1 MNLHPYALA
10 VDLVLI
16 AVFALTVYRAWKR
29 GFVGAVSGLLALVGA
44 AVIAYLFAYIPEGI
58 LLRRVFVPF
67 TEEILGEIVQK
78 AILSAGTAADGGMDA
93 LSQTLASLTESAGA
107 LGIPLHG
114 PIALPDVVDP
124 SAMALLTEQIT
135 AQLTSP
141 IAGWLARIA
150 AYLLTFFAA
159 YLILRFVLRIVD
171 LVMKLPLLRE
181 ANTLLGGICGVLLG
195 AGYAWITA
203 QALSLV
209 LGILVTN
216 GTLPSEVM
224 GGVVF
229 GWMTNLI
236 A

>member
-1 MNLHPYALA
+1 MPMMHAN
-10 VDLVLI
+10 
-16 AVFALTVYRAWKR
+16 R
-29 GFVGAVSGLLALVGA
+29 
-44 AVIAYLFAYIPEGI
+44 
-58 LLRRVFVPF
+58 
-67 TEEILGEIVQK
+67 IVQITVVTASIIESIFFK
-78 AILSAGTAADGGMDA
+78 TFTSAPSLSVEIGNNGSSFRKPLLKGLKHFVVSKEGNPCISRSANTANA
-93 LSQTLASLTESAGA
+93 TESAGA

-135 AQLTSP
+135 AQLTPP

-159 YLILRFVLRIVD
+159 YLILRFALRIVD